1 MFFFVVLTLN
11 FKVQDFKFW
20 TFSLFFWIFFSIV
33 LVGLCFFKF
42 HHCHFFKLQAPLLL
56 QSICCYY
63 STTIPPPMVIL
74 FCCCCFI
81 VTISSIIVVA
91 FSNFRLYSSPLL
103 LLWTSCYY
111 YSLKFNIIVTLW
123 TLCCC
128 FMRMPLF
135 SAPFGALNLTPMLF
149 FSSSLLILFLASL
162 LILCAL
168 C

>member
-1 MFFFVVLTLN
+1 MDFFSFFFG
-11 FKVQDFKFW
+11 
-20 TFSLFFWIFFSIV
+20 FSFSIV

-42 HHCHFFKLQAPLLL
+42 HHCHFFKLQAPLSL

-74 FCCCCFI
+74 FCCFFI

-91 FSNFRLYSSPLL
+91 FSNFRLSSSPLL

-111 YSLKFNIIVTLW
+111 YALKFNIIVTLW

-128 FMRMPLF
+128 FMPMPLF
-135 SAPFGALNLTPMLF
+135 WAPFGALNLTPMLF
-149 FSSSLLILFLASL
+149 FSLSLLILLQASL